1 MPTRFSAFVLMCFA
15 FAACVFPA
23 AAADTLN
30 ATTLYRNYAAYLQGT
45 GKPKTALLALQSRS
59 ITTGPLAAQLYIKA
73 GLLQPAAN
81 ALRKWPDKKSTMP
94 VWLALAQAQY
104 RAEKWSDAEHSLAQ
118 TPTFLPAES
127 DQQKASLLARS
138 LLHQNRNDE
147 AARVLDAAVNRL
159 SLGGVD
165 KYNLG
170 VAWLRAGEDARGA
183 GVLSELGRDKNS
195 DAYTQALADQ
205 ANLVLGYWFLRHQR
219 GGLARAA
226 FERIR
231 MHGPLADNAKVGIGW
246 AELATGGGVQRLG
259 TTNRGPCGAPQPGH
273 WGQTG
278 GLSTAP
284 PRPCNNR
291 QAEFNDEVLAG
302 KPGRAT
308 PQQAMRRAAV
318 AWDSAT
324 TASNLSP
331 VVQEALISLPFA
343 LAQAGEAAR
352 ARTAYGNAI
361 ARLEPY
367 IARRAAQIAELT
379 AGTIGAGDN
388 AFTRASDWSLQAH
401 EVTRINKLR
410 RHMAQLSAGV
420 QRDVIAASGLAPSNT
435 DTGTL
440 AVVLTQLRKRAPPG
454 RKYAVPNAVQR
465 GVLILA
471 VNANHAPAVGSDR
484 KTSLINGLHKLAQR
498 IEDLKV
504 RLATARRQR
513 ELKIINASYAFS
525 QARLREAYEGLADLG
540 K

>member
-81 ALRKWPDKKSTMP
+81 ALRKWPDKKSTIP

-118 TPTFLPAES
+118 TPTFLAAEP
-127 DQQKASLLARS
+127 DRQKASLLARS

-324 TASNLSP
+324 QAENMSP
-331 VVQEALISLPFA
+331 AVQEALIALPFA
-343 LAQAGEAAR
+343 LKQAGDPAR
-352 ARTAYGNAI
+352 ARSAYRKAI
-361 ARLEPY
+361 ARLESY
-367 IARRAAQIAELT
+367 GAQRAAQISELK
-379 AGTIGAGDN
+379 AGGNEGGA
-388 AFTRASDWSLQAH
+388 FIRAGNWSLQPNEA
-401 EVTRINKLR
+401 TRLR
-410 RHMAQLSAGV
+410 TLQRQTTQLLKQV
-420 QRDVIAASGLAPSNT
+420 QRTVQKAGTPPQRNKYSQ
-435 DTGTL
+435 TL
-440 AVVLTQLRKRAPPG
+440 ATVLTQLREHAPPG
-454 RKYAVPNAVQR
+454 RQYAAPTATQR
-465 GVLILA
+465 GVIILA
-471 VNANHAPAVGSDR
+471 LNSQRRPRLESRRQAALTAKLD
-484 KTSLINGLHKLAQR
+484 TLAQR
-498 IEDLKV
+498 ITDLNKS
-504 RLATARRQR
+504 LASLRHQR
-513 ELKIINASYAFS
+513 ELEIVAASYKFS
-525 QARLREAYEGLADLG
+525 RVRLREAYAGLADVRD
-540 K
+540 